1 MSTNFA
7 GVVDEVRELS
17 FEERRELLDVIEQ
30 SLIDERRD
38 EILKNGEEARQAFA
52 NGELKFYSN
61 VDDLMESLN
70 D

>member
-7 GVVDEVRELS
+7 GVVDEVRQLTV
-17 FEERRELLDVIEQ
+17 EERQELLDVIEQ
-30 SLIDERRD
+30 SLIDERRE
-38 EILKNGEEARQAFA
+38 EIFNNGEQARRAYQ

-61 VDDLMESLN
+61 VDELMESLN

>member
-1 MSTNFA
+1 MNTNFA

-30 SLIDERRD
+30 SLIDERRE
-38 EILKNGEEARQAFA
+38 EIFQNGEEARRAYKA
-52 NGELKFYSN
+52 GELKSYSN
-61 VDDLMESLN
+61 VDDLMDSLN

>member
-30 SLIDERRD
+30 SLIDERRE
-38 EILKNGEEARQAFA
+38 EIFNNGEEAKRAYR
-52 NGELKFYSN
+52 NGELKSYSN